1 MEAQEKVAVRL
12 HRQSAVESGRNNIAD
27 EVYRSSA
34 REFSL
39 VFRYVSLF
47 VLFRHSTDWMRQT
60 HNTEENPFY
69 SESTNLNICLI
80 QKHHHR
86 NFQKHV

>member
-1 MEAQEKVAVRL
+1 MEAQEEVAVRI

-60 HNTEENPFY
+60 HNMEENPFY
-69 SESTNLNICLI
+69 SKSTNLNICLI

-86 NFQKHV
+86 NFQKHA